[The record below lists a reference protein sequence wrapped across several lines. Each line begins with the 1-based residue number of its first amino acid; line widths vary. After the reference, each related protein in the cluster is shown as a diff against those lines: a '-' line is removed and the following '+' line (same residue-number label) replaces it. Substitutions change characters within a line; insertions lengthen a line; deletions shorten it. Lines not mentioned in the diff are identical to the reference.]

1 LRLITVRA
9 RTYLNLSVEIMI
21 NDYILIEIPEE
32 EKKNN
37 YGEDEP
43 MSGKTDNQSKEFFL
57 SLTRAYCS
65 RLWLETNFL

>member
-1 LRLITVRA
+1 
-9 RTYLNLSVEIMI
+9 MI